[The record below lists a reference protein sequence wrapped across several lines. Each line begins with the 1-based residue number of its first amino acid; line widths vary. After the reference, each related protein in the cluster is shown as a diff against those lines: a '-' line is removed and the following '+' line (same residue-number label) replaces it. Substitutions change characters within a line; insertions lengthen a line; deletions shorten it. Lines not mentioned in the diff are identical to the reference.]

1 MNRSSSVLERW
12 NWALLLAPILAGAMG
27 ILLVLSGSLAAVVVG
42 VAGAYVYLLLG
53 AASRR
58 QPMIFAVV
66 LLLTLEILPPFY
78 FSQLGEVPVFMS
90 FFLLPIALV
99 IVATRF
105 HEMHFEWDS
114 VARGL
119 ALFLAGTALSVPFA
133 FWLSGMSVGMDSL
146 SRWILLSH
154 AALAFYLIRGGAWS
168 EATRT
173 EGQIPRILLAGAV
186 LSAGYG
192 IVDFIWPVPLQH
204 PAADQFIWLNGT
216 VLRRAQGVFYES
228 SNFGNFCAF
237 FLIACGIAFLSRR
250 ERYLG
255 FPRLLLIAS
264 ISILSLA
271 VLVAFSRSTWVSLIV
286 ALFASLRLSRRVS
299 FSRIMMVFAAAAV
312 PIILLWTLSPELWA
326 YLVNARVGQV
336 MDIFDDPNFATSGR
350 FDTWIRVLS
359 IMRDQPQYLLF
370 GIGYKTLAITRLFHG
385 EIITD
390 NGYLSLLLETGIAG
404 LAGFTVLSAAI
415 LRTFFRLAHS
425 ANEVLAFWSTVLFSI
440 WCGELVQLLATDAYT
455 YWRNIVI
462 FAALMAWTLN
472 LAERAEISGKP
483 E

>member
-1 MNRSSSVLERW
+1 
-12 NWALLLAPILAGAMG
+12 MG
-27 ILLVLSGSLAAVVVG
+27 VILVLSESSAMVVLVVT
-42 VAGAYVYLLLG
+42 VAFAYLLLG

-58 QPMIFAVV
+58 EPMIFAVV

-78 FSQLGEVPVFMS
+78 FSQLGEIPVFMS
-90 FFLLPIALV
+90 FFLLPIAFV
-99 IVATRF
+99 VVATRF

-119 ALFLAGTALSVPFA
+119 AIFLAGTALSLPFA
-133 FWLSGMSVGMDSL
+133 FWLSGVSVGVDSL
-146 SRWILLSH
+146 TRWFLLSH
-154 AALAFYLIRGGAWS
+154 AALAFYLIRSGARW

-173 EGQIPRILLAGAV
+173 ERQLPRLLLAGAV

-204 PAADQFIWLNGT
+204 PAADQFIWLDGT

-237 FLIACGIAFLSRR
+237 FLIACGIAFLSRK

-255 FPRLLLIAS
+255 VPLLPLIAS

-271 VLVAFSRSTWVSLIV
+271 VLVAFSRTTWLSLIV
-286 ALFASLRLSRRVS
+286 ALFASLLLPGRVKR
-299 FSRIMMVFAAAAV
+299 SRILTLFAAAAA
-312 PIILLWTLSPELWA
+312 PIILLWILSPELWS
-326 YLVNARVGQV
+326 YLVNARIGQIF
-336 MDIFDDPNFATSGR
+336 DIFDNPNFATSGR

-404 LAGFTVLSAAI
+404 LTGFLLLSNAI
-415 LRTFFRLAHS
+415 LRTFFRLARS
-425 ANEVLAFWSTVLFSI
+425 ANELLAFWATVLFSI

-472 LAERAEISGKP
+472 LAERAEISGTP